1 MLLAKLGGLLNRV
14 FFQTFG
20 DIGAA
25 RAGMQVYLNRET
37 HTERER
43 ERERERETREGKENL
58 RERDI
63 R

>member
-43 ERERERETREGKENL
+43 ERETREGKENL